1 MLTFKGFLTEM
12 YSFIPQS
19 SQDIKKSTLPNK
31 DKVAKLFDK
40 IQKETGSAIKDPL
53 AIDFSAPNTIK
64 VHRGLS
70 GELELKP
77 LQDEFGIRLSFG
89 NGSRGNSGAGN
100 RGLAFERFLSKDL
113 GLYIQTR
120 SANADY
126 KYPKFMKEF
135 IKKYLDDKKDIEVID
150 EGALN
155 KPRPLKFEGQQVYVG
170 GPISNVGPTV
180 TDITLK
186 TNKGPMYLSLKMGG
200 TVTFFNSG
208 VTKFLTKSDIE
219 SGEIKQK
226 EGKIILET
234 LGIDP
239 EMFVNIFQSYD
250 AKAGAKRTKV
260 QKNNVD
266 VTSKVNKAKL
276 KKFLASGVG
285 YGYHLIHAASPTKDS
300 ITEFYI
306 DKNDA
311 LKYVNPQKV
320 IVQYPTGGGAKRID
334 VLIET
339 PKFTFKV
346 NIRNKQ
352 GGLYPSHIMC
362 DYKIKGH

>member
-1 MLTFKGFLTEM
+1 MFTFKGYLAEM

-19 SQDIKKSTLPNK
+19 SDDIRKSTLPNK
-31 DKVAKLFDK
+31 DKVAKLFDL
-40 IQKETGSAIKDPL
+40 IQAQTKSAIKDPL
-53 AIDFSAPNTIK
+53 AIDFTKPNNIK
-64 VHRGLS
+64 IHRGLQ

-77 LQDEFGIRLSFG
+77 LESDLGVKLSFG
-89 NGSRGNSGAGN
+89 NGSRGNAGAGN

-113 GLYIQTR
+113 GVYLQTR
-120 SANADY
+120 SDKGDY
-126 KYPKFMKEF
+126 KYPKFMKMF
-135 IKKYLDDKKDIEVID
+135 INKYLKDKKDIEIID

-155 KPRPLKFEGQQVYVG
+155 KPRPLKFQGNQVLVG
-170 GPISNVGPTV
+170 GPLGDVGATV

-186 TNKGPMYLSLKMGG
+186 TDKGPMYLSLKMGG

-208 VTKFLTKSDIE
+208 VTKFLTKKDIE
-219 SGEIKQK
+219 DGTIRQK
-226 EGKIILET
+226 EGKAILDT

-239 EMFVNIFQSYD
+239 QMFVDVFQKYD
-250 AKAGAKRTKV
+250 PKARKAPKKEI
-260 QKNNVD
+260 N
-266 VTSKVNKAKL
+266 VTSKVNKQRL
-276 KKFLASGVG
+276 INFLASGVG
-285 YGYHLIHAASPTKDS
+285 YGYYLVHAASPTKDS

-306 DKNDA
+306 DKKDVMN
-311 LKYVNPQKV
+311 YVQPQKV
-320 IVQYPTGGGAKRID
+320 IVQYPTGGSAKRID

-352 GGLYPSHIMC
+352 GGTYPSHIMC